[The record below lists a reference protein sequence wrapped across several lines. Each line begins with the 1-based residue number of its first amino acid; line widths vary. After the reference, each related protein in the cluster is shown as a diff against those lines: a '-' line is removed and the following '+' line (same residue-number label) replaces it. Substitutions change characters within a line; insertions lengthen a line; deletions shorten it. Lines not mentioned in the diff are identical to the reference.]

1 MSFELNPYAPHDA
14 DPVPRGPGVRRLVL
28 DAILIVVGS
37 VAVAACAGLVWK
49 SLWHAPQGFVRTH
62 EWVLEYES
70 YTTEFSG
77 TGLYVL
83 VAFTAGLFVA
93 LVAAFALERD
103 ELVTLA
109 ALLVGAA
116 LAAWVMYAV
125 GHRLGPPDPRVLAL
139 TRADGDTLPADL
151 TVQGGHHVLESL
163 RWVPKWQGRLPGAP
177 FLAWPLGTALGVGFV
192 YFLFPGRGSHAN
204 PAPEWS
210 PPGR

>member
-1 MSFELNPYAPHDA
+1 MSFELNPHDLQPAAPA
-14 DPVPRGPGVRRLVL
+14 PRGAGLRRLLL
-28 DAILIVVGS
+28 DAILVVVGS

-49 SLWHAPQGFVRTH
+49 SLWEAPQGSVWNH
-62 EWVLEYES
+62 QWVLDYES
-70 YTTEFSG
+70 YTDEFSG

-83 VAFTAGLFVA
+83 VAFTAGLLVS

-125 GHRLGPPDPRVLAL
+125 GHRLGPPDPRLLAL
-139 TRADGDTLPADL
+139 TLSDGDTLPADL
-151 TVQGGHHVLESL
+151 TVQGGHHVLGSL
-163 RWVPKWQGRLPGAP
+163 EWVPRWHGRLPGAP
-177 FLAWPLGTALGVGFV
+177 YLAWPLGTALGVGFV

-204 PAPEWS
+204 PSPESS
-210 PPGR
+210 PSGR